1 MRAADA
7 PRRRDAARRD
17 GVIRTG
23 HATIGPLAVFRE
35 AAAGLTAVRSR
46 SLLALFGIVVGI
58 GSVIAMISVG
68 EVVKEESLKQFR
80 ALGTDIVTARTYY
93 SQQRGRVITMP
104 LDVVLDVA
112 ADLPEIAAAAAWSDV
127 SGQVSYRGRPLD
139 GTAVAGVTGSF
150 PEVTTIE
157 PAAGRFVSDLDFRQ
171 YFCVVGA
178 AVAEV
183 MRGRGGREL
192 LGEKLRMQGRL
203 WTVIGVLAPVSA
215 TPLRASPNESV
226 YVPVTTAMLFNG
238 KDSIGDLRA
247 RAAPGIEPERAA
259 RALVAWFK
267 RRVPGIE
274 FGAKTAEQLV
284 RGMRRQSRLFT
295 LLLAAVGT
303 ISLIVGAVGIMNVML
318 LSVSERR
325 GEIGLRRAVGARR
338 RDIRRQFLL
347 ESVLLCTAGGILGIG
362 AGTAVAWGIC
372 AYAGWSFFVSLS
384 AALSGLA
391 VATGVGVFSGL
402 YPAHRAA
409 TLDPIDALR
418 K

>member
-1 MRAADA
+1 MIR
-7 PRRRDAARRD
+7 ARRA
-17 GVIRTG
+17 V
-23 HATIGPLAVFRE
+23 IGPVAIFRE

-46 SLLALFGIVVGI
+46 SILALFGIVVGI

-93 SQQRGRVITMP
+93 SRKRSRVITMP

-112 ADLPEIAAAAAWSDV
+112 TDLPEIAVAAAWSDV
-127 SGQVSYRGRPLD
+127 SGRASYRGSPLD
-139 GTAVAGVTGSF
+139 DAAMAGVTGSF
-150 PEVTTIE
+150 AKVTGVAL
-157 PAAGRFVSDLDFRQ
+157 AAGRFISDLDFRQ

-178 AVAEV
+178 GIAQA
-183 MRGRGGREL
+183 MRERGGRDP
-192 LGEKLRMQGRL
+192 LGERLRMQGRL
-203 WTVIGVLAPVSA
+203 WTVIGVLEPAGA
-215 TPLRASPNESV
+215 TRPGTSPNNAV
-226 YVPVTTAMLFNG
+226 YVPMTTSMLFNG
-238 KDSIGDLRA
+238 KESIGDLRA
-247 RAAPGIEPERAA
+247 RAARSVEPERAA
-259 RALVAWFK
+259 RALVEWFK

-295 LLLAAVGT
+295 LLLAAVGA

-362 AGTAVAWGIC
+362 AGTGVAWGIC
-372 AYAGWSFFVSLS
+372 SYAGWPFFLSIS

-391 VATGVGVFSGL
+391 VSTGVGVFCGL

-409 TLDPIDALR
+409 TLDPIEALR

>member
-1 MRAADA
+1 M
-7 PRRRDAARRD
+7 
-17 GVIRTG
+17 IRSG
-23 HATIGPLAVFRE
+23 SDTIGPLAVFRE

-46 SLLALFGIVVGI
+46 SILALFGIVVGI

-93 SQQRGRVITMP
+93 SQKRGRVITMP
-104 LDVVLDVA
+104 LDAVLDVA
-112 ADLPEIAAAAAWSDV
+112 PALPEIAAAAAWSDV
-127 SGQVSYRGRPLD
+127 SGKVFHRGMPLD
-139 GTAVAGVTGSF
+139 GVAMAGVTGSF
-150 PEVTTIE
+150 PDVTKIE
-157 PAAGRFVSDLDFRQ
+157 LAAGRFVSDLDFRQ

-178 AVAEV
+178 GVARA
-183 MRGRGGREL
+183 MRGRGGREP
-192 LGEKLRMQGRL
+192 LGERLRIQGRL
-203 WTVIGVLAPVSA
+203 WTVIGVLAPVGA
-215 TPLRASPNESV
+215 TRLPASPDVSV
-226 YVPVTTAMLFNG
+226 YVPVTTTMLFNG

-247 RAAPGIEPERAA
+247 RTAPGVAPERAA
-259 RALVAWFK
+259 RALVGWFK

-295 LLLAAVGT
+295 LLLAAVGA

-362 AGTAVAWGIC
+362 AGTGVAWGIC
-372 AYAGWSFFVSLS
+372 AHAGWPFFVSLS

-391 VATGVGVFSGL
+391 VATGVGIFCGL

-409 TLDPIDALR
+409 TLDPIEALR